1 MLNIQALREELVQ
14 YISDSVPLPV
24 YRGAVPSED
33 NLQYTNGTLIP
44 YAVVNFSNLIPS
56 QNERS
61 FIGARGDNY
70 AFVFRVYTI
79 SRDVT
84 ICENWQTR
92 FDDLLIGYKPTDS
105 GEVNKQYG
113 GSIYTLMTERAGI
126 EAFATTSTY
135 SFHTQLMDVTPP
147 TNGS

>member
-1 MLNIQALREELVQ
+1 MLNIELLREEILQ
-14 YISDSVPLPV
+14 YISDSVSLTV
-24 YRGAVPSED
+24 YRGAVPSAET
-33 NLQYTNGTLIP
+33 LQYENGTLVP

-70 AFVFRVYTI
+70 AFVFRTYTI
-79 SRDVT
+79 SRDVA

-92 FDDLLIGYKPTDS
+92 MDDLLIGYKPTDS
-105 GEVNKQYG
+105 GEVNKRYG
-113 GSIYTLMTERAGI
+113 GSIYSLMTERAGI

-135 SFHTQLMDVTPP
+135 LFHTQLLEVSS
-147 TNGS
+147 GS

>member
-1 MLNIQALREELVQ
+1 MLNIEALREEILQ
-14 YISDSVPLPV
+14 YISDSVPLTV
-24 YRGAVPSED
+24 YRGAVPSAET
-33 NLQYTNGTLIP
+33 LQYENGTLIP

-79 SRDVT
+79 SRDVA

-92 FDDLLIGYKPTDS
+92 MDDLLIGYKPTDS
-105 GEVNKQYG
+105 GEVNKRYG
-113 GSIYTLMTERAGI
+113 GSIYSLMTERGGI

-135 SFHTQLMDVTPP
+135 LFHTQLMQVAE
-147 TNGS
+147 GS